1 MNQRHQKM
9 ISKSKTIVLGI
20 LVLALFS
27 FKPEAKGHHY
37 KIILFEGSDWCL
49 NCIRLERNVLTDD
62 IFIRFMA
69 YKDISLERIDFPQR
83 KAQSVSTKAYNSE
96 MAEKYNFQGVFP
108 TILLIETSTGEQTKL
123 EYVGQN
129 SIDFIEQ
136 IKTHLIH

>member
-1 MNQRHQKM
+1 
-9 ISKSKTIVLGI
+9 
-20 LVLALFS
+20 
-27 FKPEAKGHHY
+27 
-37 KIILFEGSDWCL
+37 
-49 NCIRLERNVLTDD
+49 
-62 IFIRFMA
+62 MA